1 MTAVN
6 NGGLSPLRLSPSI
19 DDVEQLGLFL
29 KSHYHTEFQYDDEL
43 FPDTYRRMEGYI
55 QNYEI
60 NVDSKRYIVK
70 FSSDLMYKSLIEHE
84 WNIYDELYGFND
96 FESQKHL
103 FLQGVEG
110 GEYKGCAYIIIPY
123 LPSKSLEESIQQ
135 LSQRQIFAILRHVI
149 VGLEYLLSHDI
160 CHGDMHSG
168 NILLT
173 ADSVKI
179 IDFDKAG
186 SCNQVMNIGYR
197 SFNGRPAVRKDIN
210 FIGTSYDDFTGFFL
224 MCKDIFRKKGIPS
237 GQIDAIINTYMKS
250 NTSQHDIHAA
260 YASARGMFNGFTL
273 KGGRRKTRRKL
284 RRNRKTR
291 LHLHATSK

>member
-29 KSHYHTEFQYDDEL
+29 ETHYHTKFQYDDEL
-43 FPDTYRRMEGYI
+43 SPDTYRRMEGYM

-60 NVDSKRYIVK
+60 NVDAKRYIVK
-70 FSSDLMYKSLIEHE
+70 FSSDLTYKSLIEHE

-96 FESQKHL
+96 YESHKHM
-103 FLQGVEG
+103 FLEGVEG
-110 GEYKGCAYIIIPY
+110 GEYKGCAYMIIPY

-149 VGLEYLLSHDI
+149 GGLDYLLSHDI

-173 ADSVKI
+173 GDSVKI

-186 SCNQVMNIGYR
+186 GCNQVMNIGYR

-224 MCKDIFRKKGIPS
+224 MCKDIFRKKGIAS
-237 GQIDAIINTYMKS
+237 GQIDAIIKKYSES
-250 NTSQHDIHAA
+250 NTSQEDIGYA
-260 YASARGMFNGFTL
+260 YISAMHLL
-273 KGGRRKTRRKL
+273 KGGRRKTRRKV
-284 RRNRKTR
+284 RRKRKT